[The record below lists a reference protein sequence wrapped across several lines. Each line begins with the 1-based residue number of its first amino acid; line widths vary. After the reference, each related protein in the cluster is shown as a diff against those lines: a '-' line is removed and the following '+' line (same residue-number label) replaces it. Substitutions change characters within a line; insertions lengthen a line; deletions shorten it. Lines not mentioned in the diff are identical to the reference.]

1 MAGNGRWGN
10 SGDGGLAVN
19 ATLAGPAGIAIAA
32 DGAGKV
38 TLFIADFYNR
48 RVRAVGPDGTI
59 RDVSD
64 GGDSFGAPTRVAFAP
79 KGGWLYVAD
88 SSNDRLVILN
98 IPKIAPS
105 LVRVKPAPPT
115 DVATAEEGARM
126 TDAVVHEDD
135 PRSLLAWTLS
145 FLRPYRGQ
153 VVILIFLLLAQVA
166 LGALQPWPLKI
177 VIDYVLGQHDLPEP
191 FKGWMIGL
199 TGGSRVE
206 LLVIFVIAGVLIQV
220 VNQLVRGVRHAG
232 PGRTSAS
239 GWSTTCA
246 TACSPIS
253 NRSACITTSPPA
265 PATRSTAWTSIP
277 TPSKISR

>member
-1 MAGNGRWGN
+1 MIIPTLLLAFVVNIAPLALGSNRPLPW
-10 SGDGGLAVN
+10 AVN
-19 ATLAGPAGIAIAA
+19 ATLAGPVGIAIAA

-115 DVATAEEGARM
+115 DAPPPKKAR
-126 TDAVVHEDD
+126 
-135 PRSLLAWTLS
+135 
-145 FLRPYRGQ
+145 G
-153 VVILIFLLLAQVA
+153 
-166 LGALQPWPLKI
+166 
-177 VIDYVLGQHDLPEP
+177 
-191 FKGWMIGL
+191 
-199 TGGSRVE
+199 
-206 LLVIFVIAGVLIQV
+206 
-220 VNQLVRGVRHAG
+220 
-232 PGRTSAS
+232 
-239 GWSTTCA
+239 
-246 TACSPIS
+246 
-253 NRSACITTSPPA
+253 
-265 PATRSTAWTSIP
+265 
-277 TPSKISR
+277 